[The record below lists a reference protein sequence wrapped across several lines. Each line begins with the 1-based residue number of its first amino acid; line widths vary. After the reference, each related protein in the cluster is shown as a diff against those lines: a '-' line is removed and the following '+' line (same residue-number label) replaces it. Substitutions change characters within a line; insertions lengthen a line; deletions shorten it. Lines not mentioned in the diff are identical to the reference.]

1 MNQVELVQISNSL
14 LGKYCNE
21 LGYKTAQE
29 VNNQELIIWL
39 KAQNEQDEAAVNQT
53 QIENMANGK

>member
-1 MNQVELVQISNSL
+1 MNQSKLVEISNSL
-14 LGKYCNE
+14 LGKYCQE

-39 KAQNEQDEAAVNQT
+39 KAQNEKDEVKS
-53 QIENMANGK
+53 EK

>member
-1 MNQVELVQISNSL
+1 MNQSKLVQISNSL
-14 LGKYCNE
+14 LAKYCQE

-39 KAQNEQDEAAVNQT
+39 KAQNEKDE
-53 QIENMANGK
+53 